1 MRKLLFCSTLAVMAM
16 VACTSDEWFD
26 FENPEESINYN
37 GTRADINYEYLDI
50 KESSFAHMTDKDWE
64 VVAKARTRLT
74 VIIQKDGQASI
85 KEKSGKEVNIS
96 ERVYEFIKTSYKN
109 GNEVLLGLTEK
120 KTSRKK
126 RSSVEGS
133 GHICTW
139 KDCVGHSISYN
150 WLLNLETGNATL
162 QLFYPSYSSSGIP
175 RADMLDAV
183 RIFSLTANKYN
194 RYVGASFF
202 NCSLNGILVI
212 SNHAEN
218 AESIERSYV
227 KTTYTLNSYDSQSAK
242 YRSYEILGDTVPSL
256 SPNGNVVINDYIK

>member
-96 ERVYEFIKTSYKN
+96 ERVYEFIK
-109 GNEVLLGLTEK
+109 
-120 KTSRKK
+120 
-126 RSSVEGS
+126 
-133 GHICTW
+133 I
-139 KDCVGHSISYN
+139 
-150 WLLNLETGNATL
+150 
-162 QLFYPSYSSSGIP
+162 
-175 RADMLDAV
+175 
-183 RIFSLTANKYN
+183 
-194 RYVGASFF
+194 
-202 NCSLNGILVI
+202 
-212 SNHAEN
+212 
-218 AESIERSYV
+218 
-227 KTTYTLNSYDSQSAK
+227 
-242 YRSYEILGDTVPSL
+242 
-256 SPNGNVVINDYIK
+256 